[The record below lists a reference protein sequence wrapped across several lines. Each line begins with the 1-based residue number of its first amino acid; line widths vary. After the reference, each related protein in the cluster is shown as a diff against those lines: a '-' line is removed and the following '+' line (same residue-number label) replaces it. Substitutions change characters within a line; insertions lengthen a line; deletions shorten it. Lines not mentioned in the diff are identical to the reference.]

1 MNPSKSAQIGQDI
14 YALIETLYP
23 ICRSITGDGVRNTL
37 SVLQQQFPL
46 NIREVASGTQVF
58 DWVVPKEW
66 NVRDA
71 YIKNKRG
78 ERLVDFRRH
87 NLHVV
92 SYSLPVHETLPLAEL
107 KPHIYSLPRQP
118 EWIPY
123 KTAYYNEAWGFCM
136 AHNEFAKLTDE
147 EYEVCIDSTLADGSL
162 TYGEWLIQGGTDEEV
177 LLFSHLCHPS
187 LCNDNLSG
195 IAVVIFLAK
204 YLQRRTNRYSYRVI
218 FAPGTIGS
226 ITWLSEN
233 RHHLDRIKHGL
244 VIALVGDNGAFTYK
258 KSRRGDTEIDRVA
271 NHALRAH
278 SASASIVDFT
288 PYGYDERQFCSPG
301 INLPV
306 GRLTRTPNGC
316 YPEYHTSAD
325 NLDFVTPQS
334 LAESLALCLQII
346 DVLERNRRFLNTNP
360 MCEPQLGKRGLYR
373 NTGGAN
379 LEEREFALLW
389 ALNLSDGENSV
400 LDIAERSGIAFD
412 VIHAAACDLERCG
425 LLKCLY

>member
-1 MNPSKSAQIGQDI
+1 MNPSESAQIGQDI
-14 YALIETLYP
+14 YALIKTLYP
-23 ICRSITGDGVRNTL
+23 ICRIITGDGVRNTL
-37 SVLQQQFPL
+37 SILQQQFPL

-66 NVRDA
+66 NIRDA

-78 ERLVDFRRH
+78 ERVVDFQQH

-92 SYSLPVHETLPLAEL
+92 SYSLPVHKTLPLAEV
-107 KPHIYSLPRQP
+107 KPHIYSLPQQP

-123 KTAYYNEAWGFCM
+123 KTTYYNENWGFCM
-136 AHNEFAKLTDE
+136 AHNEFAELIDE

-162 TYGEWLIQGGTDEEV
+162 TYGEWLIQGDTDEEV
-177 LLFSHLCHPS
+177 VLFSHLCHPS

-204 YLQRRTNRYSYRVI
+204 YLQQRTNRYSYRVI

-233 RHHLDRIKHGL
+233 QNHLDRIKHGL
-244 VIALVGDNGAFTYK
+244 VIALVGDRGAFTYK

-271 NHALRAH
+271 NHVLRAH

-325 NLDFVTPQS
+325 DLDFVTPQS

-346 DVLERNRRFLNTNP
+346 DVLEWNRRFLNTNP

-379 LEEREFALLW
+379 IEQREFALLW

-425 LLKCLY
+425 LLKFLP

>member
-1 MNPSKSAQIGQDI
+1 MNPSESVQIGQDI

-37 SVLQQQFPL
+37 SILQQQFPL

-66 NVRDA
+66 NIRDA

-78 ERLVDFRRH
+78 ERVVDFRRH

-107 KPHIYSLPRQP
+107 KPHIYSLPQQP

-136 AHNEFAKLTDE
+136 AHNEFAKLLDE

-233 RHHLDRIKHGL
+233 RNHLDRIKHGL

-301 INLPV
+301 INLPI
-306 GRLTRTPNGC
+306 GRLTRTPNGG

-325 NLDFVTPQS
+325 NLDFITPQS
-334 LAESLALCLQII
+334 LDESLALCLQII

-373 NTGGAN
+373 NTGGADI
-379 LEEREFALLW
+379 EQRELALLW
-389 ALNLSDGENSV
+389 TLNLSDGENSV

-412 VIHAAACDLERCG
+412 VIHTAACDLERCG
-425 LLKCLY
+425 LLKCLP

>member
-1 MNPSKSAQIGQDI
+1 MNPSESAQIGQDI

-37 SVLQQQFPL
+37 SILQQQFPL

-66 NVRDA
+66 NIRDA

-78 ERLVDFRRH
+78 ERVVDFQRH

-92 SYSLPVHETLPLAEL
+92 SYSLPVHETLLLAEL
-107 KPHIYSLPRQP
+107 KPHIYSLPQQP

-123 KTAYYNEAWGFCM
+123 KTAYYNETWGFCM
-136 AHNEFAKLTDE
+136 AHNELAKLTDD

-233 RHHLDRIKHGL
+233 RNRLDRIKHGL

-258 KSRRGDTEIDRVA
+258 KSRRGDTEIDRVV

-278 SASASIVDFT
+278 SVSASIVDFT

-301 INLPV
+301 INLPI

-334 LAESLALCLQII
+334 LAESLALGLQII

-373 NTGGAN
+373 NTGGADIEQ
-379 LEEREFALLW
+379 LEFALLW

-412 VIHAAACDLERCG
+412 VIHTAARDLERCG
-425 LLKCLY
+425 LLKFLP